1 MEVRSLRNL
10 NTFFLRDGFC
20 NLAPGLLKDSG
31 VRCSSN
37 LKLLRVAGYIGYS
50 GYSENSGNSGKPEN
64 TLKSISKNCENKL
77 SHSFPEI

>member
-10 NTFFLRDGFC
+10 NTFFPRDGFC

-50 GYSENSGNSGKPEN
+50 GYSENSGNPEN
-64 TLKSISKNCENKL
+64 TLKSILKKYENKL